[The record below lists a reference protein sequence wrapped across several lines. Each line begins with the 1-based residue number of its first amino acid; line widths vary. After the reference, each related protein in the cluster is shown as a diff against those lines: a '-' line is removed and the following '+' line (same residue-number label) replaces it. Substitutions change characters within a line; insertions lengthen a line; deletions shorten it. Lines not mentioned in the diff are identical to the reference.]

1 MKLCTGVIDITVTVA
16 TPKKNFTSLFSLL
29 GVILGVF
36 LSPFWPKIL
45 KCSQQIEEYS
55 YVPRFFW
62 EPFNI
67 FSWNFVQVFLV
78 LLSLHYFF
86 FISSWRRSFSAAGH
100 YFFHEIFDRCS
111 RYYSSVATL
120 KRFFTW
126 SCSLLL
132 LTVILGYILNSVHYF
147 FKKFMQMFLVL
158 LWQLLN
164 LNVFLHH
171 VPLCWEPF
179 GGDILGSFGYVFPCI
194 EKISIFLMIFC
205 AEPLFNTLMVTKQKI
220 TVGHL
225 PAWYISGQF
234 KSVFLK
240 YYETI

>member
-1 MKLCTGVIDITVTVA
+1 MKFYTGVLGITLT
-16 TPKKNFTSLFSLL
+16 TL
-29 GVILGVF
+29 I
-36 LSPFWPKIL
+36 
-45 KCSQQIEEYS
+45 
-55 YVPRFFW
+55 
-62 EPFNI
+62 
-67 FSWNFVQVFLV
+67 
-78 LLSLHYFF
+78 FF

-100 YFFHEIFDRCS
+100 YFFHEILDRCS

-164 LNVFLHH
+164 LNVFFTSCP
-171 VPLCWEPF
+171 PLLTAIWRRY
-179 GGDILGSFGYVFPCI
+179 FGYVFPCI

-220 TVGHL
+220 MVGHL
-225 PAWYISGQF
+225 PAWDISGEF

-240 YYETI
+240 YCETI